1 MTIHTLR
8 TPIINLD
15 GSDFRQAAVAQR
27 EAGRAEYRARRDA
40 VVAAETGFREIVR
53 ETYSGADVEGD
64 IQTLQEMADRIRS
77 FADCMARLH
86 GRLDTAR
93 TVTNGHR
100 CQAAKLDTFWL
111 IESIRE
117 ALPLSPEAAS
127 VLGANVEAGL

>member
-1 MTIHTLR
+1 MTVHHLR

-15 GSDFRQAAVAQR
+15 GSDFLKARQAA
-27 EAGRAEYRARRDA
+27 GRADFQRRRDA

-53 ETYSGADVEGD
+53 ETYSGADAEGD
-64 IQTLQEMADRIRS
+64 IQTLQEMADETRAY
-77 FADCMARLH
+77 ADRMARLH

-93 TVTNGHR
+93 VVTNGHR
-100 CQAAKLDTFWL
+100 SEAAKLDTYWL